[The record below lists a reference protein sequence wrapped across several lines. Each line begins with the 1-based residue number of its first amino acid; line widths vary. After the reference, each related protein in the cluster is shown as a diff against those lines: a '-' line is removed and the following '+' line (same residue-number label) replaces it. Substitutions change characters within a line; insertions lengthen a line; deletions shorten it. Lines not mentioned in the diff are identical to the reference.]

1 MEEEL
6 KKAFNLFQESI
17 INIHSEVAKILNN
30 SGLDEVV
37 SKEQYQTLKII
48 KDFPRCT
55 YSFIAAKQGVFKT
68 AISNRINKLKHLD
81 LIAVQQGEDKREKS
95 VLLTDKG
102 LELVKRTEDVI
113 YETFNRK
120 LSSHF
125 SNEEIITFVKQ
136 LEKAN
141 KLITGKD
148 NVNHV

>member
-6 KKAFNLFQESI
+6 KRAFNLFQESI
-17 INIHSEVAKILNN
+17 VNIHSEVAKILNN
-30 SGLDEVV
+30 SGVDEVI
-37 SKEQYQTLKII
+37 SKEQYQTLRII
-48 KDFPRCT
+48 KESPRCT

-68 AISNRINKLKHLD
+68 AISNRINKLKKLE
-81 LIAVQQGEDKREKS
+81 LILIQQGEDKREKS
-95 VLLTDKG
+95 VLLTEKG
-102 LELVKRTEDVI
+102 FELVSRTENII

-141 KLITGKD
+141 NLITGKD

>member
-1 MEEEL
+1 M
-6 KKAFNLFQESI
+6 
-17 INIHSEVAKILNN
+17 
-30 SGLDEVV
+30 
-37 SKEQYQTLKII
+37 
-48 KDFPRCT
+48 
-55 YSFIAAKQGVFKT
+55 
-68 AISNRINKLKHLD
+68 
-81 LIAVQQGEDKREKS
+81 
-95 VLLTDKG
+95 LTDKG

>member
-48 KDFPRCT
+48 KDFPRCK

-81 LIAVQQGEDKREKS
+81 LIAIQQGEDKREKS